1 MSKEEKSGSEILS
14 TILTEMNEEGGF
26 PISILTD
33 KEGLPIAWAASD
45 GTDPDRQSAVVAFVQ
60 KTSLQ
65 VSKQLGLT
73 DVDEVSFCY
82 ANGQHLVCRPFIVDN
97 NIMTLAIIVT
107 RRDQRYRRATNRAMT
122 EIRNTWKIY
131 WDSTL

>member
-60 KTSLQ
+60 KTSVQ

-82 ANGQHLVCRPFIVDN
+82 ANGQHLVCRWRQPH
-97 NIMTLAIIVT
+97 
-107 RRDQRYRRATNRAMT
+107 QRRALAGAGQESHGLRAGAGGLAPAGPML
-122 EIRNTWKIY
+122 R
-131 WDSTL
+131 